1 MFINYRTTDYLEYFS
16 GKKIGDEHGEHSTQA
31 LIPMVS
37 EVVVFE
43 ILVLSFKTVVGI
55 DSYLKTVLPKS
66 PNPSLK
72 RKHKLVFV

>member
-1 MFINYRTTDYLEYFS
+1 
-16 GKKIGDEHGEHSTQA
+16 
-31 LIPMVS
+31 MVS